1 MTDND
6 LLKAI
11 NSYFHRRIKAEQ
23 NKAIR
28 EFAERLKKN
37 AQKFTEYDEGGWGCR
52 VYAAK
57 VEDIENTVEEMTEE
71 TP

>member
-11 NSYFHRRIKAEQ
+11 NSDFHRRIKAEQ

-37 AQKFTEYDEGGWGCR
+37 AQKFTEYDEGGWGCT
-52 VYAAK
+52 VYAVK
-57 VEDIENTVEEMTEE
+57 IEDIDNTVEEMTEDAV
-71 TP
+71 